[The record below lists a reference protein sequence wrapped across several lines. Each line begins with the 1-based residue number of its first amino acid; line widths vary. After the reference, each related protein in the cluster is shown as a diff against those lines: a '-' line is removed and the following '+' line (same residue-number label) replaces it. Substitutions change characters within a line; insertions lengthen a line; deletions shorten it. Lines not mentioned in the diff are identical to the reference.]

1 MPKIDFDKIKRE
13 FDGMTAQE
21 QYNWLVTTDLKDRFT
36 VMLDN
41 DGTDIFFDDDEEANY
56 ILTFKWY
63 IGNSG
68 GAEALLTAIGC
79 NIQGV

>member
-1 MPKIDFDKIKRE
+1 
-13 FDGMTAQE
+13 
-21 QYNWLVTTDLKDRFT
+21 
-36 VMLDN
+36 MLDN

-79 NIQGV
+79 NVQGV